1 MSVTL
6 EGIEAQIRSYN
17 PSADL
22 RGIEEAYAF
31 ALEHHAGQMRKSG
44 EPFISHPLEVAMILA
59 GLNLDTATL
68 QAAILHDVVEDSSV
82 SLKEVRERFGDE
94 VAALVD
100 GVTKLGRI
108 KFSSLAEAREVV
120 RNSVEVATFEPSEDR
135 SGWDGLYAR
144 FLKLQ

>member
-6 EGIEAQIRSYN
+6 EGIEAQVRSYN

-59 GLNLDTATL
+59 GLNLDTPTL
-68 QAAILHDVVEDSSV
+68 MAAILHDVVEDSAV
-82 SLKEVRERFGDE
+82 SLKEIRKRFGDE
-94 VAALVD
+94 VAVLVD

-108 KFSSLAEAREVV
+108 KFDSLAEAQSQNLRKMLIAMAKDIRVI
-120 RNSVEVATFEPSEDR
+120 
-135 SGWDGLYAR
+135 LI
-144 FLKLQ
+144 KLA